1 MLPTISSV
9 HNPKVKEVM
18 RLAKR
23 RERDAARL
31 TVVEGVREVEMALA
45 AGLIPAAGFVLDA
58 PKALVAHIQQTGAPL
73 YQVTPEVYA
82 KLAYREAS
90 GGILIIVPYPTAT
103 LDTLALPANP
113 FVVVIEGVEK
123 PGNLGAILR
132 TADAAGVDAVL
143 VCTGATDLFNPN
155 AIRASLGAIFA
166 LPVVEVTTDAALA
179 WLAQHGIRVVA
190 TSPQA
195 NVVYTKANLRGPVAV
210 VMGSEAQGLTPA
222 WLNAADM
229 RVTIPMAGKVDS
241 LNLSVSA
248 ALLIYEVVRQR
259 AG

>member
-9 HNPKVKEVM
+9 HNPKVKEVV

-31 TVVEGVREVEMALA
+31 TVVEGVREIEMALT

-58 PKALVAHIQQTGAPL
+58 PETLAARIQQTGAPL

-82 KLAYREAS
+82 KLAYREDS
-90 GGILIIVPYPTAT
+90 GGILLVVPYPATTLAT
-103 LDTLALPANP
+103 LKLPDNP

-143 VCTGATDLFNPN
+143 VCTGATDLYNPN
-155 AIRASLGAIFA
+155 VIRASLGAIFT
-166 LPVVEVTTDAALA
+166 LPVIEVTTAAALA
-179 WLAQHGIRVVA
+179 WLDGQNIQMIA

-195 NVVYTKANLRGPVAV
+195 DVIYTKANLVGPVAV
-210 VMGSEAQGLTPA
+210 VMGSEAQGLTPT
-222 WLNAADM
+222 WLDAADIQ
-229 RVTIPMAGKVDS
+229 VTIPMLGKVDS